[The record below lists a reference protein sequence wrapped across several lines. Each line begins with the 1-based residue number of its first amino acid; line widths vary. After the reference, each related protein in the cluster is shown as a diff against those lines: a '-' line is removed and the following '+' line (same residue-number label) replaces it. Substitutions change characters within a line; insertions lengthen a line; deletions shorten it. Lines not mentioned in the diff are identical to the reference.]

1 MENNTYYK
9 QVKLLV
15 QLLPLVAEESCF
27 ALKGGTAI
35 NLFVQN
41 LPRLSVDI
49 DLVYLPMQ
57 ERNEALQGIT
67 SALSRITERIGKAL
81 PQAQIIEVFKDKPD
95 AMRLIVAH
103 HGIQIK
109 IELSPVLRGTVFE
122 PILMSVCNKV
132 EDEFG
137 FAEISVVSLEDLYA
151 GKICAALDRQHPRD
165 LFDVQILL
173 ENEGLTEDIRKA
185 FVVYIISHPRPIVD
199 LLNPTEKNLADIYEG
214 EFKHMAFENTSL
226 DNLVKTRK
234 ELIKIVNI
242 SLTKNDKE
250 FLLSFKNKN
259 PAWEL
264 LDLAGVKELPAIKWK
279 LINLNKMKETKHKAA
294 YEKLENHLFPKTTTQ
309 KYM

>member
-35 NLFVQN
+35 NLFMRN

-49 DLVYLPMQ
+49 DLVYLPML
-57 ERNEALQGIT
+57 ERKEALQGIT
-67 SALSRITERIGKAL
+67 AALSRIAERIAKAL
-81 PQAQIIEVFKDKPD
+81 PQAKIIEVFKDKPD

-109 IELSPVLRGTVFE
+109 IELSPVQRGTVFE
-122 PILMSVCNKV
+122 PVLMSVCNKV

-173 ENEGLTEDIRKA
+173 GNEGLTEDIRKA

-199 LLNPTEKNLADIYEG
+199 LLNPTEKDITDIYEG
-214 EFKHMAFENTSL
+214 EFKDMAFKNTSL
-226 DNLVKTRK
+226 DKLVKTRK
-234 ELIKIVNI
+234 ELIKDVNS

-250 FLLSFKNKN
+250 FLLSFKNKK
-259 PAWEL
+259 PTWDL
-264 LDLAGVKELPAIKWK
+264 LDLAGVKELPAVKLK
-279 LINLNKMKETKHKAA
+279 LINLNKMKVEKHKAA
-294 YEKLENHLFPKTTTQ
+294 YEKLEKHLVP
-309 KYM
+309 